1 MWPGLTLARCQLVM
15 TATATRVSRVAAGP
29 LCLHAVAL
37 TPAGPMEPVRSY
49 YSISVGLPSLHGRSA
64 PALIVS
70 RPAQRS
76 LMLRPACS
84 PSRLS
89 DPLHRRLRR
98 LRFLHRRSDYFF
110 YEKVIKVKA
119 DVAALLINCFPS
131 ASPSGGDVGSCQG
144 RPAGTFIWTLDS
156 SPRHF
161 KLELGTKRNAVQWS
175 FVP

>member
-15 TATATRVSRVAAGP
+15 TATATRVSPVAAGP
-29 LCLHAVAL
+29 FCLHAVAL

-89 DPLHRRLRR
+89 DLLHRRLRR
-98 LRFLHRRSDYFF
+98 LRFLHRRSDCYRVERTSSRAGLSPAVNQRLSRRTCNGDFF
-110 YEKVIKVKA
+110 NRC
-119 DVAALLINCFPS
+119 AAPRFPNRQE
-131 ASPSGGDVGSCQG
+131 D
-144 RPAGTFIWTLDS
+144 
-156 SPRHF
+156 
-161 KLELGTKRNAVQWS
+161 
-175 FVP
+175 